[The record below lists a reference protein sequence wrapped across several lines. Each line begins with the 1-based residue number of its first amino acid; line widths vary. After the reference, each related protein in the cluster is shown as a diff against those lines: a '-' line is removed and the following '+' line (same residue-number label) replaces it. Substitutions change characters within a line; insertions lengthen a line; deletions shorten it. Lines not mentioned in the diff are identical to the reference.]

1 METTIVGIFCLVLA
15 LAIYQTMVFLVDT
28 SNATI
33 DGIKEGEGYIDNR
46 HFLLSWGL
54 VLVTYF
60 VKSLIL

>member
-1 METTIVGIFCLVLA
+1 MEITINAVFCLVLA
-15 LAIYQTMVFLVDT
+15 NAIYQTMVFLVDA

-33 DGIKEGEGYIDNR
+33 DGIKDGEGYIDNR

>member
-1 METTIVGIFCLVLA
+1 MI
-15 LAIYQTMVFLVDT
+15 FLVDA

-33 DGIKEGEGYIDNR
+33 DGIKDGEGYIDNR

>member
-1 METTIVGIFCLVLA
+1 MEATIVGIFCLVLA
-15 LAIYQTMVFLVDT
+15 LAIYQTMMFLVDA